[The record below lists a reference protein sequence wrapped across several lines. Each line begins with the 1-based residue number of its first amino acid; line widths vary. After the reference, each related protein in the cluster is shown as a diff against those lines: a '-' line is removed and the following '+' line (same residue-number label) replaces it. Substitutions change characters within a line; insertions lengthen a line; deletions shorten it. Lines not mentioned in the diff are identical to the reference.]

1 MAEAHLNGS
10 LNLPSAEA
18 VFRTV
23 TEISGDTITKLP
35 DGETGERI
43 GWIEALGPKL
53 RASDALVEETKSAGY
68 KSTPV
73 FRLKPGL
80 SYDEIEFPDLGYA
93 SSARASYEVF
103 CRLREEGVIAAGVRF
118 QVSLPTVAAGVGPF
132 ITPAEMVAAEPAYA
146 RRLRLE
152 VDEILTAVPAGDLAL
167 QWDLAIEMGILEGV
181 FPTYIEPRFDG
192 VVRRVCELIGWV
204 PAGVLVGCHLC
215 YGDAQEVTGQGE
227 GRHWKEP
234 VDTAMMVQ
242 LANAITAGA
251 GRPVDWFSMPVPIA
265 RTDDKYF
272 EPLTDLALA
281 SATRLYLGLVHHQD
295 GVEGAQRRVEAAKRH
310 RADFGVATECGMGR
324 KPPELV
330 PKLLAIQRQV
340 VV

>member
-23 TEISGDTITKLP
+23 TAISGDTVAKLP

-53 RASDALVEETKSAGY
+53 RASDDLVEETQSTGY

-80 SYDEIEFPDLGYA
+80 SYDDFEFPDLGYA
-93 SSARASYEVF
+93 SNALASYGTF
-103 CRLREEGVIAAGVRF
+103 CRLREEGAIAPGVRF
-118 QVSLPTVAAGVGPF
+118 QVSLPTVVAGVGPF

-152 VDEILTAVPAGDLAL
+152 VDQILEAIPSGDLAL
-167 QWDLAIEMGILEGV
+167 QWDLAIEMGVLEGV
-181 FPTYIEPRFDG
+181 FPTYIQPRFEG
-192 VVRRVCELIGWV
+192 VVTRVCELVRWV
-204 PAGVLVGCHLC
+204 PEAVPLGCHLC

-234 VDTAMMVQ
+234 PDAALMVK
-242 LANAITAGA
+242 LANAIMLGA
-251 GRPVDWFSMPVPIA
+251 GRRIDWFSMPVPIK
-265 RTDDKYF
+265 RHDEQYF
-272 EPLTDLALA
+272 EPLADLALDA
-281 SATRLYLGLVHHQD
+281 GTRVYLGLVHHQD
-295 GVEGAQRRVEAAKRH
+295 GVDGAQRRIDVAKRYLI
-310 RADFGVATECGMGR
+310 DFGVATECGMGR

-330 PKLLAIQRQV
+330 PTLLAIQRQV
-340 VV
+340 IV